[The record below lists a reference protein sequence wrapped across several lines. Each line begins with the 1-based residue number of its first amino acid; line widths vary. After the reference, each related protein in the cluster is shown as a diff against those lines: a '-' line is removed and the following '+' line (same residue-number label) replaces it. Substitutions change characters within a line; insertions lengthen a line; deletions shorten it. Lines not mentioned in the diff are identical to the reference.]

1 MPKELKRV
9 LNKLLLQISVLR
21 RKLIIKKCE
30 SYRSID
36 FTPQDEIPDEVSC
49 AFSLTTILVECGAMD
64 RIIPGTYTLL
74 HYFLQSKSWQ
84 ITQNLEPGDVVV
96 FATGT
101 GNGSMRGHCFIVDV
115 DGWWSNDSYDG
126 KWKKNYTKGSAM
138 NRYVKQGGFPP
149 YAFRYTSIL

>member
-1 MPKELKRV
+1 MRKELLRQ
-9 LNKLLLQISVLR
+9 LSKLLLQISSLR
-21 RKLIIKKCE
+21 KQLILKKCRD
-30 SYRSID
+30 YQNID

-49 AFSLTTILVECGAMD
+49 AFSLTTILVQCGAMD

-74 HYFLQSKSWQ
+74 RYFLNSRMWVPVQA
-84 ITQNLEPGDVVV
+84 LEPGDVVV

-126 KWKKNYTKGSAM
+126 RWKKNYTKGTAM
-138 NRYVKQGGFPP
+138 NRYVKQGGFKP
-149 YAFRYTSIL
+149 YAFRYMSVL